1 MATDY
6 YDILGV
12 DRNADADTLKR
23 AFRDRA
29 LKYHPDRNPDN
40 PEAEQKFK
48 EVAQAYEVLSDP
60 KKRGQYDRFGHAGVH
75 GNGGAGPAGFHDVN
89 DIFSAFSDIFGG
101 SGTIFD
107 EMFTG
112 QRRERRR
119 AGGRGGSDLRI
130 TLPLTL
136 EEISEG
142 VEKKIKVRKFLV
154 CEPCSGTGAEARE
167 AGYAT
172 CSACNGAGEIRQVS
186 RSVFG
191 QFINVQPCSVCRGE
205 GRVVRTPCA
214 SCGGEGRVK
223 GEETIDIRV
232 PQGVQEGNYLT
243 VRGAGNAGVRGG
255 PGGALRVEIRE
266 KRHEHFTREG
276 LDIFYD
282 LYISFPQAVLGAAV
296 DVPTLTG
303 RARLQIDPGVQSGRI
318 LRMRGKGL
326 PELQGVRRGDEM
338 VRVHVWTPERLTD
351 EEREM
356 LSGMLDSPSF
366 HPRPDRSDRNKSF
379 FSKVKDVFT

>member
-1 MATDY
+1 MTDY
-6 YDILGV
+6 YEILGV
-12 DRNADADTLKR
+12 DRNADAETLKR
-23 AFRDRA
+23 AFRDQA
-29 LKYHPDRNPDN
+29 LKHHPDRNPDN

-60 KKRGQYDRFGHAGVH
+60 QKRGQYDRFGHAGVR
-75 GNGGAGPAGFHDVN
+75 GNGGAGATGFHDVN

-112 QRRERRR
+112 QRRDRRR
-119 AGGRGGSDLRI
+119 HSGRAGSDLRI

-142 VEKKIKVRKFLV
+142 TEKKIKVRKFLA
-154 CEPCSGTGAEARE
+154 CESCSGTGAEGGE
-167 AGYAT
+167 AGYAICST
-172 CSACNGAGEIRQVS
+172 CKGTGEIRQVS

-191 QFINVQPCSVCRGE
+191 QFINVQPCPVCRGE

-214 SCGGEGRVK
+214 VCGGEGRLK
-223 GEETIDIRV
+223 GEETISINV
-232 PQGVQEGNYLT
+232 PQGVLEGNYLT
-243 VRGAGNAGVRGG
+243 LRGVGNAGIRGG
-255 PGGALRVEIRE
+255 PAGALRVEIKE
-266 KRHEHFTREG
+266 TPHEYFTRDG
-276 LDIFYD
+276 LDLFHD
-282 LYISFPQAVLGAAV
+282 LHISFPEAALGTTV

-303 RARLQIDPGVQSGRI
+303 RARLQIDPGIQSGRI

-326 PELQGVRRGDEM
+326 PELQGTRRGDEM
-338 VRVHVWTPERLTD
+338 VRVHVWTPQHLTD
-351 EEREM
+351 EERTM
-356 LSGMLDSPSF
+356 LGGLVDAESF
-366 HPRPDRSDRNKSF
+366 RPRPDKQDRHKSF

>member
-23 AFRDRA
+23 AFRDQA
-29 LKYHPDRNPDN
+29 LKHHPDRNPDN

-48 EVAQAYEVLSDP
+48 EAAQAYEVLSDP
-60 KKRGQYDRFGHAGVH
+60 QKRQQYDRFGPAGVQ
-75 GNGGAGPAGFHDVN
+75 GNGGPGPTGFHDVN

-101 SGTIFD
+101 RGTIFD
-107 EMFTG
+107 EMFAG

-119 AGGRGGSDLRI
+119 PGGGSDLRI

-142 VEKKIKVRKFLV
+142 VEKKIKVRKFLA
-154 CEPCSGTGAEARE
+154 CESCEGTGAEGGE
-167 AGYAT
+167 AGYAI
-172 CSACNGAGEIRQVS
+172 CSSCNGTGEIRQVS

-191 QFINVQPCSVCRGE
+191 QFINVRPCQVCRGE
-205 GRVVRTPCA
+205 GRVLRTPCA
-214 SCGGEGRVK
+214 ACGGEGRLK
-223 GEETIDIRV
+223 GEETISVHV
-232 PQGVQEGNYLT
+232 PQGVREDNYLT
-243 VRGAGNAGVRGG
+243 MRGAGNAGVRGG
-255 PGGALRVEIRE
+255 PAGALRIEIKE
-266 KRHEHFTREG
+266 EPHEHFMRDG
-276 LDIFYD
+276 LDIFHD
-282 LYISFPQAVLGAAV
+282 LYISFPQAALGAAV
-296 DVPTLTG
+296 EVPTLTG
-303 RARLQIDPGVQSGRI
+303 RARLQLDPGVQSGKI

-326 PELQGVRRGDEM
+326 PELQGTRRGDEM

-351 EEREM
+351 EERDLLGGLLGAE
-356 LSGMLDSPSF
+356 SF
-366 HPRPDRSDRNKSF
+366 RPRPDRQDRHKSF

>member
-1 MATDY
+1 MTDY
-6 YDILGV
+6 YEILGV

-48 EVAQAYEVLSDP
+48 EVAQAYEVLSDS
-60 KKRGQYDRFGHAGVH
+60 KKRGQYDRFGHAGVR
-75 GNGGAGPAGFHDVN
+75 GNGGAGATGFHDVN

-112 QRRERRR
+112 QRREQRRHSGR
-119 AGGRGGSDLRI
+119 AGSDLRI

-136 EEISEG
+136 EDISEG
-142 VEKKIKVRKFLV
+142 IEKKIKVRKFLA
-154 CEPCSGTGAEARE
+154 CEPCSGTGAEAGE

-172 CSACNGAGEIRQVS
+172 CSTCKGAGEIRQVS

-191 QFINVQPCSVCRGE
+191 QFINVQACPACRGE
-205 GRVVRTPCA
+205 GRVVRTPCTA
-214 SCGGEGRVK
+214 CSGEGRLK
-223 GEETIDIRV
+223 GEETISINV
-232 PQGVQEGNYLT
+232 PQGVLEGNYLT
-243 VRGAGNAGVRGG
+243 LRGVGNAGIRGG
-255 PGGALRVEIRE
+255 PAGALRVEIKE
-266 KRHEHFTREG
+266 TPHEHFTRDG
-276 LDIFYD
+276 LDLFHD
-282 LYISFPQAVLGAAV
+282 LYISFPEAALGATV

-303 RARLQIDPGVQSGRI
+303 RARLQVDPGIQSGRI

-326 PELQGVRRGDEM
+326 PELQGTRRGDEM
-338 VRVHVWTPERLTD
+338 VRVHVWTPQRLTD
-351 EEREM
+351 QERA
-356 LSGMLDSPSF
+356 MLDGLRGAESF
-366 HPRPDRSDRNKSF
+366 RPRPERDDRHKSF

>member
-23 AFRDRA
+23 AFRDQA
-29 LKYHPDRNPDN
+29 LKHHPDRNPDN

-48 EVAQAYEVLSDP
+48 EAAQAYEVLSDP
-60 KKRGQYDRFGHAGVH
+60 QKRQQYDRFGHAGVQ
-75 GNGGAGPAGFHDVN
+75 GDGGPGATGFHDVN

-101 SGTIFD
+101 RGTIFD
-107 EMFTG
+107 EMFAG

-119 AGGRGGSDLRI
+119 PGGGAGSDLRI

-142 VEKKIKVRKFLV
+142 VEKKIKVRKFLA
-154 CEPCSGTGAEARE
+154 CEPCGGTGAEGGE

-191 QFINVQPCSVCRGE
+191 QFINVRPCSVCRGE

-214 SCGGEGRVK
+214 SCGGEGRLK
-223 GEETIDIRV
+223 GEETISVHV
-232 PQGVQEGNYLT
+232 PQGVREGNYLT
-243 VRGAGNAGVRGG
+243 MRGAGNAGVRGG
-255 PGGALRVEIRE
+255 PAGALRIEIKE
-266 KRHEHFTREG
+266 KPHEHFMRDG
-276 LDIFYD
+276 LDIFHD
-282 LYISFPQAVLGAAV
+282 LYISFPQAALGAAV
-296 DVPTLTG
+296 EVPTLTG
-303 RARLQIDPGVQSGRI
+303 RARLQLDPGVQSGKI

-326 PELQGVRRGDEM
+326 PELQGTRRGDEM

-351 EEREM
+351 EERAL
-356 LSGMLDSPSF
+356 LSGLLGAESF
-366 HPRPDRSDRNKSF
+366 RPRPDRQDRHKSF

>member
-1 MATDY
+1 MTDY
-6 YDILGV
+6 YEILGV
-12 DRNADADTLKR
+12 DRNADAETLKR
-23 AFRDRA
+23 AFRDQA

-60 KKRGQYDRFGHAGVH
+60 QKRGQYDRFGHAGVR
-75 GNGGAGPAGFHDVN
+75 GNGGAGATGFHDVN

-112 QRRERRR
+112 QRRDRRR
-119 AGGRGGSDLRI
+119 HSGRAGSDLRI
-130 TLPLTL
+130 TLPLTF

-142 VEKKIKVRKFLV
+142 TEKKIKVRKFLA
-154 CEPCSGTGAEARE
+154 CEPCSGTGAEEGE

-172 CSACNGAGEIRQVS
+172 CSTCKGAGEIRQVS

-191 QFINVQPCSVCRGE
+191 QFINIQPCPACRGE
-205 GRVVRTPCA
+205 GRVVRTPCTA
-214 SCGGEGRVK
+214 CSGEGRLK
-223 GEETIDIRV
+223 GEETISINV
-232 PQGVQEGNYLT
+232 PQGVLEGNYLT
-243 VRGAGNAGVRGG
+243 LRGVGNAGIRGG
-255 PGGALRVEIRE
+255 PAGALRVEIKE
-266 KRHEHFTREG
+266 TPHEHFTRDG
-276 LDIFYD
+276 LDLFHD
-282 LYISFPQAVLGAAV
+282 LYISFPEAALGTTV

-303 RARLQIDPGVQSGRI
+303 RARLQIDPGIQSGRI

-326 PELQGVRRGDEM
+326 PELQSTRRGDEM
-338 VRVHVWTPERLTD
+338 VRVHVWTPQHLTD
-351 EEREM
+351 EEQAM
-356 LSGMLDSPSF
+356 LSGLLGAESF
-366 HPRPDRSDRNKSF
+366 RPRPDKQDRKSF

>member
-1 MATDY
+1 MTDY

-12 DRNADADTLKR
+12 DRNADAETLKR

-60 KKRGQYDRFGHAGVH
+60 KKRGQYDRFGHAGVR
-75 GNGGAGPAGFHDVN
+75 GNGGAGATGFHDVN

-112 QRRERRR
+112 QRRERRQHSGR
-119 AGGRGGSDLRI
+119 AGSDLRI

-142 VEKKIKVRKFLV
+142 TEKKIKVRKFLA
-154 CEPCSGTGAEARE
+154 CEPCSGTGAEGGE

-172 CSACNGAGEIRQVS
+172 CSTCKGVGEIRQVS

-191 QFINVQPCSVCRGE
+191 QFINVQPCPACRGE
-205 GRVVRTPCA
+205 GRVVRTPCTA
-214 SCGGEGRVK
+214 CGGEGRLK
-223 GEETIDIRV
+223 GEETISINV
-232 PQGVQEGNYLT
+232 PLGVLEGNYLT
-243 VRGAGNAGVRGG
+243 LRGVGNAGMRGG
-255 PGGALRVEIRE
+255 PAGALRVEIKE
-266 KRHEHFTREG
+266 TPHEHFMRDG
-276 LDIFYD
+276 LDLFHD
-282 LYISFPQAVLGAAV
+282 LYISFPEAALGTTV

-303 RARLQIDPGVQSGRI
+303 RARLQVDPGIQSGRI

-326 PELQGVRRGDEM
+326 PELQSTRRGDEM
-338 VRVHVWTPERLTD
+338 VRIHVWTPQRLTD
-351 EEREM
+351 EERAM
-356 LSGMLDSPSF
+356 LGGLLGAESF
-366 HPRPDRSDRNKSF
+366 RPRPDKEDLHKSF